1 MGYPGHVLRTQRAP
15 TPGWL
20 GAQVGGV
27 DLVHHPSEAEQ
38 VLRLLPAQL
47 RALRSLP
54 PAAGASLGCPEN
66 FHVFRALSQYCAL
79 ALCRCHVRALHSLQV
94 NRGCRES

>member
-1 MGYPGHVLRTQRAP
+1 MFRLACKEAWVCKWAYQGRCRGPKADAWLR
-15 TPGWL
+15 

-47 RALRSLP
+47 RALRALP
-54 PAAGASLGCPEN
+54 PAAGASLGFP
-66 FHVFRALSQYCAL
+66 
-79 ALCRCHVRALHSLQV
+79 
-94 NRGCRES
+94 G

>member
-1 MGYPGHVLRTQRAP
+1 M
-15 TPGWL
+15 
-20 GAQVGGV
+20 

-54 PAAGASLGCPEN
+54 PAAGAPQKTPARFGLG
-66 FHVFRALSQYCAL
+66 
-79 ALCRCHVRALHSLQV
+79 
-94 NRGCRES
+94 

>member
-1 MGYPGHVLRTQRAP
+1 M
-15 TPGWL
+15 
-20 GAQVGGV
+20 

-54 PAAGASLGCPEN
+54 PAAGTPPGLPGCVHAYRGMPSLSCVLTMQMP
-66 FHVFRALSQYCAL
+66 C
-79 ALCRCHVRALHSLQV
+79 QV
-94 NRGCRES
+94 C